1 MFTISII
8 ASLPSN
14 TARRNK
20 GKLMATFKNAQID
33 HDNLPE
39 CSVVLFKVGESCPA
53 GYEPC
58 SDAELTNSG
67 CHKLHIAAGYASYGW
82 L

>member
-1 MFTISII
+1 
-8 ASLPSN
+8 
-14 TARRNK
+14 
-20 GKLMATFKNAQID
+20 MATFKNAKID

-39 CSVVLFKVGESCPA
+39 CSVVLFKVGESCPV

-58 SDAELTNSG
+58 SDAELTSSG
-67 CHKLHIAAGYASYGW
+67 CNKLHIAAGHTSYGW